1 MDLIIYNTIP
11 VLWLATIL
19 YCCTFIYAFIKLL
32 KGQSYGKSVF
42 YTLLSFAFII
52 QGIALY
58 YRGIIIGSFP
68 LTNTLEIFQ
77 CISWWTIFL
86 IIIFQ
91 IAFKLPLLSFF
102 GSGFVCIMNLFSLTF
117 YKLEPILSEPGF
129 QINPWIEFH
138 VALAI
143 FAYSVFGLLAITSLM
158 CLVQD
163 YGLSHKHFGRFYTLL
178 PSLRQISEI
187 SKRILLIGVVSLSVA
202 ILIGTLIWLEQA
214 ITQPSHM
221 INIGKILSTYGLLI
235 CYLTLYFLKRR
246 KQLNLRIFSWVSL
259 FLFIM
264 AIFSLWPIQYK

>member
-1 MDLIIYNTIP
+1 MDLVIYNTIP

-19 YCCTFIYAFIKLL
+19 YCSAFAYALIQFL
-32 KGQSYGKSVF
+32 KGQCYSKFIF
-42 YTLLSFAFII
+42 YTFLSSAFII

-77 CISWWTIFL
+77 FISWSTIFL

-102 GSGFVCIMNLFSLTF
+102 GSGFVSIMSLFSLSF
-117 YKLEPILSEPGF
+117 YKLEPILTQPGF

-138 VALAI
+138 AAIAI
-143 FAYSVFGLLAITSLM
+143 FAYAVFGLLAITSLM
-158 CLVQD
+158 YLFQD
-163 YGLSHKHFGRFYTLL
+163 YGLSHKQFGRFYTLL
-178 PSLRQISEI
+178 PSLRQMSEI
-187 SKRILLIGVVSLSVA
+187 SQRILLIGIVSLSVA
-202 ILIGTLIWLEQA
+202 ILIGTLIWFEQTS
-214 ITQPSHM
+214 IV
-221 INIGKILSTYGLLI
+221 NIGKILSTYGLLI

-246 KQLNLRIFSWVSL
+246 KQLKLRIFSWISL

-264 AIFSLWPIQYK
+264 AVFSLWPIQYK